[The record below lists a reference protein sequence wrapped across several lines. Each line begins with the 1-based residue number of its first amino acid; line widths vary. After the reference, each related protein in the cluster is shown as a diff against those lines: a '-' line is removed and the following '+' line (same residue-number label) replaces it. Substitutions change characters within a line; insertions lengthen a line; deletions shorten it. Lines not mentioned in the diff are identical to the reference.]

1 MKTPPSTP
9 VREITF
15 KKADVG
21 PGVTSKTEH
30 EPPPRKDGYS
40 DYDSRF
46 VTRVHATPDDAAA
59 HLVQSMGGGKKP
71 GKKAG
76 AGKTASKSGAAAS
89 AISSKMLSQGQG
101 DNGAC

>member
-1 MKTPPSTP
+1 MKTPPKTP
-9 VREITF
+9 VKEITF
-15 KKADVG
+15 RKPDVG
-21 PGVTSKTEH
+21 GGMISKTEH
-30 EPPPRKDGYS
+30 ERPTGKDQYM

-46 VTRVHATPDDAAA
+46 VERTHPSVDDAAA
-59 HLVQSMGGGKKP
+59 HLVSTFGGGKKP

-76 AGKTASKSGAAAS
+76 AGKSASKSGAAAS